1 MKKKL
6 MKAVATT
13 ALCGAMMFGT
23 TMTAFA
29 GGGEDIDEPMTE
41 PIYTP
46 VIEQEKEEEEKE
58 PVAFTPDGN
67 AQLVDEATDEDDKLF
82 YTFVTKNDNYF
93 YLVID
98 KAREQDNVYMLNMID
113 EQDLMALIAEQEEN
127 GGTVSVDKDKEGISL
142 KPEAGVEDTP
152 KDTETEAPE
161 DEPVEVKPEK
171 TNSSA
176 SLLIVLLVLGGGGAG
191 AFYYL
196 KFVKGKKED
205 FKLEDDLDFYDDE
218 DYVNEDEE
226 AKAVESDEPDEDE
239 VGEIEEDI

>member
-23 TMTAFA
+23 TITAFA
-29 GGGEDIDEPMTE
+29 GGGEEIDDPMTE

-46 VIEQEKEEEEKE
+46 VIEQETEEEKE
-58 PVAFTPDGN
+58 PEAFTPDGN
-67 AQLVDEATDEDDKLF
+67 AELVDEATDEDEKLF

-98 KAREQDNVYMLNMID
+98 KAREQDNVYMLNLID
-113 EQDLMALIAEQEEN
+113 EEDLMALMAEQEEN
-127 GGTVSVDKDKEGISL
+127 ANPGMTDKDKNNVTL
-142 KPEAGVEDTP
+142 KPEAGVEDIP
-152 KDTETEAPE
+152 DETENPPAE
-161 DEPVEVKPEK
+161 ESPVEVKSDK

-205 FKLEDDLDFYDDE
+205 FNMEDDLDFYDDE
-218 DYVNEDEE
+218 DYVNEDETE
-226 AKAVESDEPDEDE
+226 ETVASDEPDEE